1 MKGSKGFAA
10 LEALKNEFEIQ
21 REAEE
26 LRWHEEMVKRHDE
39 LRQRETEFPSETLK
53 EKYTAFGKLGLINNI
68 AKKWMD
74 SGMKET
80 PEEMIDYL
88 MSGKKIVDRTGQSFQ
103 FVDGA
108 VEFIYEIY
116 DEGAGPQGFGKKYQ
130 TLAQFKKFIYGTL
143 NENKDGEWM
152 PIWVKEEEY
161 EF

>member
-39 LRQRETEFPSETLK
+39 LMQKRGFH
-53 EKYTAFGKLGLINNI
+53 
-68 AKKWMD
+68 
-74 SGMKET
+74 T

>member
-1 MKGSKGFAA
+1 MKGSKGFSA

-21 REAEE
+21 RETEE

-39 LRQRETEFPSETLK
+39 LMQKRGFH
-53 EKYTAFGKLGLINNI
+53 
-68 AKKWMD
+68 
-74 SGMKET
+74 T
-80 PEEMIDYL
+80 PEEMVDYL
-88 MSGKKIVDRTGQSFQ
+88 MSGKKIVDRTGQAFQ

-130 TLAQFKKFIYGTL
+130 TLAQFKKFVYGTL

-152 PIWVKEEEY
+152 PIWVKGEEY